1 MEIILGNLNIL
12 LKWKYGDGC
21 SMLKDYNYFLNG
33 FLSDSDVLRNISLV
47 FVVLNNSENLMRLEF
62 VLDKKLGFFVLV
74 GFGDE
79 VLLV

>member
-1 MEIILGNLNIL
+1 
-12 LKWKYGDGC
+12 
-21 SMLKDYNYFLNG
+21 MLKDYNYFLNG